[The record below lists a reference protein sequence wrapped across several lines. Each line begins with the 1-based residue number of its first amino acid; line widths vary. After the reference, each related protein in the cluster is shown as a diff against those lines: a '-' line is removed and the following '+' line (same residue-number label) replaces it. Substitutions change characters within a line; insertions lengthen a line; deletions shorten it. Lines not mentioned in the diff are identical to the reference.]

1 MKETVKKFFGSRRIS
16 RADMRGGFTIV
27 ELLVVIAVMG
37 VLMGIVT
44 TAATASIRQARGR
57 RIEAMK
63 QTLQS
68 GIAAYYAKND
78 EWPKALENVSK
89 NATFSKSEMESG
101 CKVLSDKEAEDVF
114 KELIKES
121 TKSGATPYLDVN
133 GLFVAKD
140 APASGP
146 EESREKVARGRDF
159 KSAAN
164 RNDKRSYIPVDDM
177 IVGYPRKKSGY
188 FRRYRI
194 YYNFRT
200 DSVSVHAQAADE

>member
-1 MKETVKKFFGSRRIS
+1 MKETVKNFFWSRRIS

-63 QTLQS
+63 QALQA

-78 EWPKALENVSK
+78 EWPKTLEAVSK
-89 NATFSKSEMESG
+89 NASLSEGEMKQG
-101 CKVLSDKEAEDVF
+101 YKILSDSEAEAVF
-114 KELIKES
+114 RELIKES
-121 TKSGATPYLDVN
+121 IKSGSTPYLDVN

-140 APASGP
+140 APPSG
-146 EESREKVARGRDF
+146 REATRERVARGRDF

-164 RNDKRSYIPVDDM
+164 RNDKRSYISVDDM

-194 YYNFRT
+194 YYNMRT
-200 DSVSVHAQAADE
+200 DSISVHAQPDDE